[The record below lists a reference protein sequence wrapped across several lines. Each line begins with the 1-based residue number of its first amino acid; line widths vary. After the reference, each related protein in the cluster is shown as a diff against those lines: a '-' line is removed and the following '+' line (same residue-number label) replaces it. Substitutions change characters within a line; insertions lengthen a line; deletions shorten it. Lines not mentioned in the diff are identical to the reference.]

1 MGAATALMRVVLD
14 SNVLFSALISPRG
27 APHRV
32 YEAWRKRRFE
42 LVTCPTQLDEIRR
55 ASRYPKLRAI
65 LQPHRVGAMVNALA
79 VDAVPDPPLRGHQA
93 DDPDDVWLLA
103 LAEVSGA
110 DWLVTG
116 DRRSGLLARGRVG
129 RARIAAAAAFCDLAL

>member
-1 MGAATALMRVVLD
+1 MGAAAPLMRVVLD
-14 SNVLFSALISPRG
+14 SNVLFSALISPHG

-32 YEAWRKRRFE
+32 YQAWRARRFE

-55 ASRYPKLRAI
+55 ASRYPKLRDL

-79 VDAVPDPPLRGHQA
+79 ADALPDPPLGGHEA
-93 DDPDDVWLLA
+93 DDPDDAWLLA
-103 LAEVSGA
+103 LAEASGA

-116 DRRSGLLARGRVG
+116 DRRSGLLARGHVG
-129 RARIAAAAAFCDLAL
+129 RARIATAAAFRETAL

>member
-1 MGAATALMRVVLD
+1 MRVVLD
-14 SNVLFSALISPRG
+14 SNVLLSALISPHG

-32 YEAWRKRRFE
+32 YEAWRARRFE

-55 ASRYPKLRAI
+55 ASRYPKLRAV
-65 LQPHRVGAMVNALA
+65 LQPHRVGAMVNAMAAGAL
-79 VDAVPDPPLRGHQA
+79 PDPPPGAHEA
-93 DDPDDVWLLA
+93 DDPHDAWLLA
-103 LAEVSGA
+103 LAEAARA

-129 RARIAAAAAFCDLAL
+129 RARIVTAAAFCDAAL